1 MTITPVSFDGR
12 VSRHVLI
19 ALALA
24 SSLLLPL
31 ALPNFLFNYGNPAVG
46 IVCLVPLFVAVSLA
60 PSFKFASLLGVI
72 FGGLSTA
79 LAEYWL
85 MFFQGF
91 SVWTY
96 GGIILGYIGYNS
108 LLFPFLRGLSRI
120 RTGYR
125 PFILAAAWAF
135 YEYLKSIGFLGNP
148 WGLVAYPGGDFLP
161 LIQFIDITGIWGL
174 SFLMSLVNSLIAE
187 GVLFAYRAA
196 PPWTRIGEPR
206 SARVMAALG
215 RYGRQLAFGGFL
227 LAIVLIYGVIRLS
240 APIPSHGTARLLLV
254 QQNIDSWTEGAAV
267 RDSDL
272 INEELAVQA
281 AAESAEPFDLIVW
294 SEGSA
299 AENLITRKNEIW
311 PEENSLEPYA
321 RGIGTYTLF
330 GVAVEVD
337 RAKRFYMNGA
347 ALISPEGK
355 IVDTYGK
362 IHPVPFAEGIPFFE
376 YKAVQYFFRNVI
388 GVWQPWTTGT
398 RFTIFTVPL
407 KDGGDLAFGAPICF
421 EDAFSDLCR
430 RYILEGADLWVNMTN
445 DYWSKT
451 VPSEVQHFQV
461 AKFRAV
467 ENRRVL
473 IRSTN
478 GGVTAVVDPWG
489 RTVASL
495 PLFERRALSVDVP
508 IFKERSH
515 TAYTLLGDYFPWC
528 LAAALL
534 AVLAAEQLAGRRGA
548 RKGSKIKTRRFHQG

>member
-1 MTITPVSFDGR
+1 MTAMPRSPDGSVPKPVLF
-12 VSRHVLI
+12 

-46 IVCLVPLFVAVSLA
+46 TVCLVPLFVAVSLA

-174 SFLMSLVNSLIAE
+174 SLLMSLVNSLIAE

-196 PPWTRIGEPR
+196 PPWNGMREPGPVR
-206 SARVMAALG
+206 ARAAFI

-227 LAIVLIYGVIRLS
+227 LVIVLAYGFIKLS
-240 APIPSHGTARLLLV
+240 APIPSRGTARLLLV

-267 RDSDL
+267 KDSAA
-272 INEELAVQA
+272 INEELSARA

-299 AENLITRKNEIW
+299 AENYITRDKEIR

-321 RGIGTYTLF
+321 RGIGTFTLF

-337 RAKRFYMNGA
+337 RAKYLFMNGA

-355 IVDTYGK
+355 IIDTYGK

-376 YKAVQYFFRNVI
+376 FKAVQYFFRKII
-388 GVWQPWTTGT
+388 GVWQPWTTG
-398 RFTIFTVPL
+398 RRITIFNVPL
-407 KDGGDLAFGAPICF
+407 QNGRNLAFGAPICF

-430 RYILEGADLWVNMTN
+430 RHILKGADLWVNMTN

-489 RTVASL
+489 RTIAGL
-495 PLFERRALSVDVP
+495 PLFEREALAVDVP
-508 IFKERSH
+508 VYKDDSY

-528 LAAALL
+528 LGVVILVLLIVERAAAIPG
-534 AVLAAEQLAGRRGA
+534 VRKRAE
-548 RKGSKIKTRRFHQG
+548 T